1 MDPRWNRGGDE
12 ASDATRDRTAS
23 PTGSDRGG
31 YSIVFS
37 PCWVTL
43 TTPIG
48 EGAFS
53 RVYEGVYTN
62 PETHEK
68 SIVAVKVLKLNML
81 KRRADC
87 LRFIKEAKTMTK
99 IQHANIAAC
108 YGIGKYDDDDPSNPG
123 SMFIVQELIK
133 GGNLLHQV
141 YKQMLNPAKR
151 VYTSQEA
158 LNWMVDV
165 AEGMQY
171 LHTVTFGGEAAK
183 PMIIHRDL

>member
-1 MDPRWNRGGDE
+1 MDPRWNRGGAE
-12 ASDATRDRTAS
+12 AGDAAASKPAASPGPTAPEKKNPSSPRSERTAS

-37 PCWVTL
+37 PSWVTI

-99 IQHANIAAC
+99 VRGVSTASSAPPRSH
-108 YGIGKYDDDDPSNPG
+108 
-123 SMFIVQELIK
+123 V
-133 GGNLLHQV
+133 
-141 YKQMLNPAKR
+141 
-151 VYTSQEA
+151 
-158 LNWMVDV
+158 V
-165 AEGMQY
+165 A
-171 LHTVTFGGEAAK
+171 
-183 PMIIHRDL
+183 